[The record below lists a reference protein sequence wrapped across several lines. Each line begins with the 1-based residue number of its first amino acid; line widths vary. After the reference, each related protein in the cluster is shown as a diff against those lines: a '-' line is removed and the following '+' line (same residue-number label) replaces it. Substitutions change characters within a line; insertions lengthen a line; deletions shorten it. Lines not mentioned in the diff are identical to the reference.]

1 MEGFA
6 KITVSELGIK
16 CRSKKEVYNL
26 LWNEGAVYLPPIKD
40 ANHKFISQIM
50 VGEKKYLKWS
60 SVKVCTIPHYGKL
73 RISDLIKFTRTQI
86 DIDSYLPD
94 YEYTKLQNRQWL
106 CNVLN
111 TLIGPAL
118 KKYID
123 DNIKERAKYV
133 VNQKKLSVKALPELI
148 HIFKNSNNVSVENG
162 RTNHLIKKFG
172 KRKWDEIENTDR
184 DKLKDANKN
193 IELLKSEIDRLEEK
207 IIKYED
213 TQNALLK
220 DKDKLYKL
228 YEAGYIDSDG
238 EIKQN

>member
-1 MEGFA
+1 MN
-6 KITVSELGIK
+6 I
-16 CRSKKEVYNL
+16 L
-26 LWNEGAVYLPPIKD
+26 LLFQLNWNSL
-40 ANHKFISQIM
+40 
-50 VGEKKYLKWS
+50 
-60 SVKVCTIPHYGKL
+60 
-73 RISDLIKFTRTQI
+73 
-86 DIDSYLPD
+86 
-94 YEYTKLQNRQWL
+94 
-106 CNVLN
+106 
-111 TLIGPAL
+111 
-118 KKYID
+118 ID

-133 VNQKKLSVKALPELI
+133 VNQKKLSVKALPEFI
-148 HIFKNSNNVSVENG
+148 HIFKNSNNVSVENW

-193 IELLKSEIDRLEEK
+193 IELLMSEIDRLEEK

-213 TQNALLK
+213 TQNALLE